1 MATYHW
7 PTVLLTNL
15 QDEMNK
21 IFDRNLMQRSDS
33 SNVAT
38 SEWSPAVDVIERKD
52 HFEITADIPGIDP
65 KDIHLNIENGMLTIQ
80 GERKQQKEES
90 GASYSRSERSYGVF
104 YRRFSLPDTADLE
117 NIKAKGK
124 NGVLE
129 IVIPKS
135 KKHVSQNIE
144 IKVEN

>member
-21 IFDRNLMQRSDS
+21 IFDRNLMQKSDS

-38 SEWSPAVDVIERKD
+38 SEWSPSVDVIERKD

-65 KDIHLNIENGMLTIQ
+65 KDIRLNIENGMLTIQ
-80 GERKQQKEES
+80 GERKQKKEES
-90 GASYSRSERSYGVF
+90 GASYYRSERSYGVF

-135 KKHVSQNIE
+135 KKHVSQNID
-144 IKVEN
+144 IQVEG

>member
-1 MATYHW
+1 
-7 PTVLLTNL
+7 
-15 QDEMNK
+15 
-21 IFDRNLMQRSDS
+21 MQKSDS

-38 SEWSPAVDVIERKD
+38 SEWSPMVDVIERKD

-65 KDIHLNIENGMLTIQ
+65 KEIHLNVENGMLTIQ

-90 GASYSRSERSYGVF
+90 GTSCYRSERSYGVF

-117 NIKAKGK
+117 HIKAKGK

-129 IVIPKS
+129 IIIPKS
-135 KKHVSQNIE
+135 KNHVSQNIE
-144 IKVEN
+144 IKVES